1 VPLQTVESTRLYR
14 QIAEQI
20 STLIDRREFA
30 AGSRLPAER
39 ELAVLLGVSRTS
51 VREAII
57 ALELA
62 GRVEVRVGTGIFVLG
77 PRPDAKRQAGTET
90 SGDDAPG
97 PFDVLAARA
106 LVEGEIAA
114 LAARN
119 SRKAD
124 IAALREQIARMRKH
138 EHDAKKRDDAD
149 RRFHILIAE
158 MTGNSALP
166 LAVANLWALRGGE
179 IWTRIEAYFHTPALR
194 AKTLTDHEAIVAA
207 LEAHD
212 TGGAREA
219 MRRHLRRVAR
229 EFQRR
234 WDETGGGTVGGA
246 GSHELTGAGTGGRV
260 APLGPVGTSPRPLG
274 TSPRPL
280 GTSPRPLG
288 TSPRPLGTSPRPLGA
303 SRLVG
308 TSPSRNQRRLD
319 INRPASQS
327 GSNTAAERAS
337 ARPLHKPGGDS

>member
-1 VPLQTVESTRLYR
+1 MPLQTVESTRLYR

-62 GRVEVRVGTGIFVLG
+62 GRVEVRVGTGIFVVG
-77 PRPDAKRQAGTET
+77 PRTDPERQRTQ
-90 SGDDAPG
+90 SNDDAPG

-106 LVEGEIAA
+106 LLEGETAA

-119 SRKAD
+119 ARKVD

-138 EHDAKKRDDAD
+138 EQDAKKRDDAD

-212 TGGAREA
+212 TDGARIA

-234 WDETGGGTVGGA
+234 WEETGGGTVGGA
-246 GSHELTGAGTGGRV
+246 GSHELTGAGTSGRV
-260 APLGPVGTSPRPLG
+260 APLGPLGTSRPLG
-274 TSPRPL
+274 TSPSRP
-280 GTSPRPLG
+280 SE
-288 TSPRPLGTSPRPLGA
+288 
-303 SRLVG
+303 
-308 TSPSRNQRRLD
+308 TSPSRNERRLD
-319 INRPASQS
+319 DIDRPASQS

>member
-1 VPLQTVESTRLYR
+1 VPLQTVESRRLYR

-20 STLIDRREFA
+20 STLIDRREFPV
-30 AGSRLPAER
+30 GSRLPAER

-77 PRPDAKRQAGTET
+77 PRADPKRGQGDATM
-90 SGDDAPG
+90 SDDAPG

-106 LVEGEIAA
+106 LLEGETAA

-119 SRKAD
+119 ARKAD
-124 IAALREQIARMRKH
+124 IVALREQIGQMREH
-138 EHDAKKRDDAD
+138 EHHAKDRDDAD
-149 RRFHILIAE
+149 RRFHMLIAE

-179 IWTRIEAYFHTPALR
+179 IWTRIEAYFHTPVLR

-207 LEAHD
+207 LEVHD
-212 TGGAREA
+212 AEGAREA

-234 WDETGGGTVGGA
+234 WEETSGGMGRGAERRELTGSRAGGTV
-246 GSHELTGAGTGGRV
+246 
-260 APLGPVGTSPRPLG
+260 PPPGPSGTSTSGPSG
-274 TSPRPL
+274 TSLSRPIR
-280 GTSPRPLG
+280 TS
-288 TSPRPLGTSPRPLGA
+288 TSR
-303 SRLVG
+303 
-308 TSPSRNQRRLD
+308 
-319 INRPASQS
+319 ASQDFHRRARAPARRHRP
-327 GSNTAAERAS
+327 TRIAKRIEHRRERAS

>member
-1 VPLQTVESTRLYR
+1 VESTRLYR

-20 STLIDRREFA
+20 STLIDRREFP
-30 AGSRLPAER
+30 AGARLPAER

-77 PRPDAKRQAGTET
+77 PSTPQAKLEQGAEPVR
-90 SGDDAPG
+90 DDAPG

-106 LVEGEIAA
+106 LLEGETAA

-119 SRKAD
+119 ARKAD
-124 IAALREQIARMRKH
+124 IVALRERIGEMREH
-138 EHDAKKRDDAD
+138 EHDARERDDAD

-212 TGGAREA
+212 AEAAREA
-219 MRRHLRRVAR
+219 MHRHLRRVAK

-234 WDETGGGTVGGA
+234 WEETSGGSGGGTKSGQ
-246 GSHELTGAGTGGRV
+246 LTGAGPGGRV
-260 APLGPVGTSPRPLG
+260 APARPSRTSPSRPFGTSPSSSRPLG
-274 TSPRPL
+274 T
-280 GTSPRPLG
+280 
-288 TSPRPLGTSPRPLGA
+288 
-303 SRLVG
+303 
-308 TSPSRNQRRLD
+308 PSSLPHRRHD
-319 INRPASQS
+319 IDRPASQS
-327 GSNTAAERAS
+327 GSNTAADPAS
-337 ARPLHKPGGDS
+337 ARALHKPGGDS

>member
-1 VPLQTVESTRLYR
+1 MPLQTVESTRLYR

-20 STLIDRREFA
+20 STLIDRREFP

-77 PRPDAKRQAGTET
+77 PPAGAKHERSGET

-106 LVEGEIAA
+106 LIEGETAA
-114 LAARN
+114 LAAQKA
-119 SRKAD
+119 RKSD
-124 IAALREQIARMRKH
+124 IVALREKIAEMR
-138 EHDAKKRDDAD
+138 ERENDAIERDAAD
-149 RRFHILIAE
+149 RQFHILIAE

-166 LAVANLWALRGGE
+166 LAVANLWDLRGGE
-179 IWTRIEAYFHTPALR
+179 IWTRIEVHFHTPALR

-212 TGGAREA
+212 PDRARAA
-219 MRRHLRRVAR
+219 MHRHLRRVAR

-234 WDETGGGTVGGA
+234 WDGRFLGDEKSLRDETGGCAKSG
-246 GSHELTGAGTGGRV
+246 ELTGEGSGARV
-260 APLGPVGTSPRPLG
+260 ASPIRRP
-274 TSPRPL
+274 SH
-280 GTSPRPLG
+280 
-288 TSPRPLGTSPRPLGA
+288 
-303 SRLVG
+303 
-308 TSPSRNQRRLD
+308 D
-319 INRPASQS
+319 INRPASPS
-327 GSNTAAERAS
+327 GSNTAADRAS
-337 ARPLHKPGGDS
+337 ARALPKPGGDS

>member
-1 VPLQTVESTRLYR
+1 MPLQTVESTRLYR

-20 STLIDRREFA
+20 STLIDRREFP

-77 PRPDAKRQAGTET
+77 PPSESKRKAGAQAK
-90 SGDDAPG
+90 GDDAPG

-106 LVEGEIAA
+106 LLEGETAA

-119 SRKAD
+119 ARKAD
-124 IAALREQIARMRKH
+124 IAALREQISRMR
-138 EHDAKKRDDAD
+138 EYEDDASERDSAD

-166 LAVANLWALRGGE
+166 LAVTNLWELRGGE
-179 IWTRIEAYFHTPALR
+179 IWTRIESYFHTPALR

-212 TGGAREA
+212 AESARIA
-219 MRRHLRRVAR
+219 MHRHLRRVAR
-229 EFQRR
+229 EFQRH
-234 WDETGGGTVGGA
+234 WDESGGHTEA
-246 GSHELTGAGTGGRV
+246 HELTGSGAGARV
-260 APLGPVGTSPRPLG
+260 A
-274 TSPRPL
+274 
-280 GTSPRPLG
+280 
-288 TSPRPLGTSPRPLGA
+288 
-303 SRLVG
+303 SRARR
-308 TSPSRNQRRLD
+308 RNQD
-319 INRPASQS
+319 IDRPASQS

-337 ARPLHKPGGDS
+337 ARALHKPGGDS

>member
-1 VPLQTVESTRLYR
+1 MPLQTVESTRLYR

-20 STLIDRREFA
+20 STLIDRREFP

-57 ALELA
+57 ALEIA

-77 PRPDAKRQAGTET
+77 PAAGAKHERSEERT
-90 SGDDAPG
+90 GDDAPG

-106 LVEGEIAA
+106 LIEGEIAV

-119 SRKAD
+119 ARKSD
-124 IAALREQIARMRKH
+124 IVALREKIAEMREH
-138 EHDAKKRDDAD
+138 ENNSVERDAAD

-166 LAVANLWALRGGE
+166 LAVANLWDLRGGE
-179 IWTRIEAYFHTPALR
+179 IWTRIEVHFHTPALR

-212 TGGAREA
+212 ADGARAA
-219 MRRHLRRVAR
+219 MHRHLRRVAR

-234 WDETGGGTVGGA
+234 WDGRSLRD
-246 GSHELTGAGTGGRV
+246 GSSLRDDTSGNAKSGELTGEGTGDRV
-260 APLGPVGTSPRPLG
+260 APPPLG
-274 TSPRPL
+274 TSHGPL
-280 GTSPRPLG
+280 GTSHGPLG
-288 TSPRPLGTSPRPLGA
+288 NSPNRRRPH
-303 SRLVG
+303 
-308 TSPSRNQRRLD
+308 D
-319 INRPASQS
+319 INRPATPS
-327 GSNTAAERAS
+327 GSNTAADRAS
-337 ARPLHKPGGDS
+337 ARALPKPGGDS

>member
-1 VPLQTVESTRLYR
+1 MVESTRLYR

-20 STLIDRREFA
+20 STLIDRREFS

-77 PRPDAKRQAGTET
+77 PRTEPKNEQGTQPM
-90 SGDDAPG
+90 SDDAPG

-106 LVEGEIAA
+106 LLEGETAA

-119 SRKAD
+119 ARKAD
-124 IAALREQIARMRKH
+124 IAALRERIGEMREH
-138 EHDAKKRDDAD
+138 EHDATARDDAD
-149 RRFHILIAE
+149 RRFHIHIAE

-179 IWTRIEAYFHTPALR
+179 IWTRIETYFHTPALR

-212 TGGAREA
+212 AEGAREA
-219 MRRHLRRVAR
+219 MHRHLRRVAR

-234 WDETGGGTVGGA
+234 WEETGGGTGGGA
-246 GSHELTGAGTGGRV
+246 RPGELTGRGASGTV
-260 APLGPVGTSPRPLG
+260 APLGPS
-274 TSPRPL
+274 
-280 GTSPRPLG
+280 
-288 TSPRPLGTSPRPLGA
+288 
-303 SRLVG
+303 G
-308 TSPSRNQRRLD
+308 TSPSGPSGPTPSGPVRTSSSRPPDSSPSRAKHPHEDND
-319 INRPASQS
+319 RPASQS
-327 GSNTAAERAS
+327 GSNTAAERAW
-337 ARPLHKPGGDS
+337 ARTLHKPGGDS

>member
-20 STLIDRREFA
+20 STLIDRREFP

-57 ALELA
+57 ALELG

-77 PRPDAKRQAGTET
+77 ARPEPKRAQGAQPA
-90 SGDDAPG
+90 SDDAPG

-106 LVEGEIAA
+106 LLEGETAA

-119 SRKAD
+119 ARRTD
-124 IAALREQIARMRKH
+124 IVALRERIGEMRER
-138 EHDAKKRDDAD
+138 EHDARQRDDAD
-149 RRFHILIAE
+149 RRFHMRIAE

-212 TGGAREA
+212 AEGAREA
-219 MRRHLRRVAR
+219 MHRHLRRVAR

-234 WDETGGGTVGGA
+234 WEGTGGGTGGGAKSGELTGGGA
-246 GSHELTGAGTGGRV
+246 GGKV
-260 APLGPVGTSPRPLG
+260 ARPRPLG
-274 TSPRPL
+274 TPPSRPS
-280 GTSPRPLG
+280 GTSPRGPSG
-288 TSPRPLGTSPRPLGA
+288 TTP
-303 SRLVG
+303 SRRLES
-308 TSPSRNQRRLD
+308 SPSRPKRHQD
-319 INRPASQS
+319 IDRPASQS

-337 ARPLHKPGGDS
+337 ARTLHKPGGDS

>member
-1 VPLQTVESTRLYR
+1 MPLQTVESTRLYR

-20 STLIDRREFA
+20 STLIDRREFP

-77 PRPDAKRQAGTET
+77 PRTEPKREQG
-90 SGDDAPG
+90 SQPIGDDAPG

-106 LVEGEIAA
+106 LLEGETAA

-119 SRKAD
+119 ARKAD
-124 IAALREQIARMRKH
+124 IVALREQIARMREH
-138 EHDAKKRDDAD
+138 EHDARERDDAD

-207 LEAHD
+207 LEAHHAE
-212 TGGAREA
+212 GAREA
-219 MRRHLRRVAR
+219 MHRHLRRVAR

-234 WDETGGGTVGGA
+234 WEETSGGTGGGTDSG
-246 GSHELTGAGTGGRV
+246 ELTGGGPSGRV
-260 APLGPVGTSPRPLG
+260 AQLRPLG
-274 TSPRPL
+274 TSSSPSGTSPSSPL
-280 GTSPRPLG
+280 GTSSRPL
-288 TSPRPLGTSPRPLGA
+288 R
-303 SRLVG
+303 
-308 TSPSRNQRRLD
+308 TSPSRTERRHDD
-319 INRPASQS
+319 IERPASQS

-337 ARPLHKPGGDS
+337 ARALHKPGGDS

>member
-1 VPLQTVESTRLYR
+1 MPLQTVESTRLYR

-20 STLIDRREFA
+20 STLIDRREFP

-77 PRPDAKRQAGTET
+77 PPADAKRERSAQTA
-90 SGDDAPG
+90 GDDAPG

-106 LVEGEIAA
+106 LIEGETAA

-119 SRKAD
+119 ARKAD
-124 IAALREQIARMRKH
+124 IIALRAKIGEMREQENNARER
-138 EHDAKKRDDAD
+138 DAAD
-149 RRFHILIAE
+149 RGFHILIAE

-166 LAVANLWALRGGE
+166 LAVANLWDLRGGE
-179 IWTRIEAYFHTPALR
+179 IWTRIEVHFHTPALR

-212 TGGAREA
+212 ADRARGA
-219 MRRHLRRVAR
+219 MHRHLRRVAR

-234 WDETGGGTVGGA
+234 WDGKSLRDETGGSTRSG
-246 GSHELTGAGTGGRV
+246 ELTGEGAGARV
-260 APLGPVGTSPRPLG
+260 APLRPLGTSNPRPLG
-274 TSPRPL
+274 TSHRPA
-280 GTSPRPLG
+280 R
-288 TSPRPLGTSPRPLGA
+288 
-303 SRLVG
+303 
-308 TSPSRNQRRLD
+308 RRLND

-327 GSNTAAERAS
+327 GSNTAAERAT
-337 ARPLHKPGGDS
+337 ARVLHKPGGDS

>member
-1 VPLQTVESTRLYR
+1 LYR

-20 STLIDRREFA
+20 STLIDRREFP

-62 GRVEVRVGTGIFVLG
+62 GRVEVRVGTGIFVMG
-77 PRPDAKRQAGTET
+77 APVDTKRRTGAEIA
-90 SGDDAPG
+90 GDDAPG

-106 LVEGEIAA
+106 LIEGETAA

-119 SRKAD
+119 ARKSD
-124 IAALREQIARMRKH
+124 IAALRGKIAEMR
-138 EHDAKKRDDAD
+138 ERENDAGERDAAD
-149 RRFHILIAE
+149 RGFHILIAE

-166 LAVANLWALRGGE
+166 LAVANLWDLRSGE
-179 IWTRIEAYFHTPALR
+179 IWTRIEVHFHTPALR

-212 TGGAREA
+212 AGRARAA
-219 MRRHLRRVAR
+219 MHRHLRRVAR

-234 WDETGGGTVGGA
+234 WEGKSLEDETGVSTKSG
-246 GSHELTGAGTGGRV
+246 ELTGQLTTDVAGARV
-260 APLGPVGTSPRPLG
+260 APLRSLGTADPRPSGTSHPPVPR
-274 TSPRPL
+274 RDH
-280 GTSPRPLG
+280 
-288 TSPRPLGTSPRPLGA
+288 
-303 SRLVG
+303 
-308 TSPSRNQRRLD
+308 D

-327 GSNTAAERAS
+327 GSNTAADRAS
-337 ARPLHKPGGDS
+337 ARALPKPGGDS